1 MSDRFFGKY
10 RGSVVNNLDPMRI
23 GRILASVPDVGT
35 GIPTSWAMPCVPIT
49 GRKAGTWF
57 VPQVGAAV
65 WIEFEQGDADY
76 PIWSG
81 CFWGS
86 SSEVPG
92 AVQKGNPAS
101 PSIVL
106 QTALQN
112 QIVMHDVPGP
122 TGGII
127 LKVASGASIEIND
140 LGITISNGK
149 GASIV
154 LQGPSVTIN
163 KGALTVI

>member
-1 MSDRFFGKY
+1 MSERFYGKY
-10 RGSVVNNLDPMRI
+10 RGIVVNNVDPMRI
-23 GRILASVPDVGT
+23 GRIQVSTPDVGAA
-35 GIPTSWAMPCVPIT
+35 IPSSWALPCVPIT
-49 GRKAGTWF
+49 GKKSGTWF
-57 VPQVGAAV
+57 VPQIGAAV
-65 WIEFEQGDADY
+65 WVEFEQGDSEF

-92 AVQKGNPAS
+92 PVQKQNPAS

-106 QTALQN
+106 QTGLAHQF
-112 QIVMHDVPGP
+112 VMSDVPGP
-122 TGGII
+122 TGGIMLKAATGAMI
-127 LKVASGASIEIND
+127 LIND

-149 GASIV
+149 GAEIV
-154 LQGPSVTIN
+154 LSGPNVNIN